1 MLCNPKPLS
10 LYYKMKTRPFK
21 SHYIVNIITACEQ
34 VNIQRNQL
42 NNIYLIH
49 AHITVYRL
57 AQHNFVTLRAW
68 KNFLFKSEK
77 ENSRLFEL
85 GNKSE
90 KKMKNLIIIHG
101 KQHFLFFFLLYSV
114 VWVCVCW
121 GNKNFWFV
129 RYTKCVPFAFSF
141 FPLFSNIGSIFFSKH
156 TRKYM
161 HTQ

>member
-1 MLCNPKPLS
+1 MS
-10 LYYKMKTRPFK
+10 K
-21 SHYIVNIITACEQ
+21 STY
-34 VNIQRNQL
+34 RGNQL

-90 KKMKNLIIIHG
+90 KKNEKLDNNSRKTTLFV
-101 KQHFLFFFLLYSV
+101 FLFV
-114 VWVCVCW
+114 V
-121 GNKNFWFV
+121 
-129 RYTKCVPFAFSF
+129 
-141 FPLFSNIGSIFFSKH
+141 
-156 TRKYM
+156 
-161 HTQ
+161 